1 MFSLSNKRL
10 EKIILI
16 FLLFTAAILYAASCC
31 KYVFMDESIT
41 TFTNVIHF
49 IKEKTIIPIFVE
61 YPTFFSYLAIIPT
74 CIGALILYIGGILPS
89 IFDIT
94 ILAQLDS
101 ILPYLPAR
109 IISAIFGL
117 ATILLLFNIGQ
128 TFFTRQTGLI
138 AAVFIVFSKLY
149 VHRAGYALPDMT
161 MIFLVTC
168 SLFFSLKA
176 LESKKIC
183 HYVMAGVFAGIATS
197 TKYNGVMAVIPI
209 VTVYLITLFDEKRNL
224 VLNTLIVKPVIFAG
238 LGFACA
244 FFIGSPGWLLNP
256 SSMWDGFVW
265 QYQHINTGRFG
276 GFGIPYIHYLK
287 LFWNWEKTTAI
298 LFGLGLIYA
307 IFRHSRKDIVLLT
320 FILISFFYIG
330 NRQAKSLHYLLFLYP
345 TLSLLS
351 ARVLSKIFSI
361 LNKNIIFPK
370 KYILFAI
377 VIIFMW
383 PAYSTFGYAYQQT
396 KEDNRWISQK
406 WIQKNIP
413 EGTRIVVDWAYIPK
427 LITEKSKVE
436 WLGSKHKVFAENS
449 LKNVS
454 TYELV
459 PLGQIVKKRVQNKF
473 EYTDAYS
480 VARLKEVE
488 ADYLITSSQCF
499 DRFFTTPPPPK
510 DNPLFEKYNNRK
522 NTYEALF
529 YKENEVGWKLLK
541 EFNTGKGPRILIY
554 NRIEKIN

>member
-176 LESKKIC
+176 SESKKIC

-209 VTVYLITLFDEKRNL
+209 VTVYLITLFDDCLQADPTVGIYHPK
-224 VLNTLIVKPVIFAG
+224 VD
-238 LGFACA
+238 
-244 FFIGSPGWLLNP
+244 LL
-256 SSMWDGFVW
+256 
-265 QYQHINTGRFG
+265 
-276 GFGIPYIHYLK
+276 
-287 LFWNWEKTTAI
+287 
-298 LFGLGLIYA
+298 
-307 IFRHSRKDIVLLT
+307 
-320 FILISFFYIG
+320 
-330 NRQAKSLHYLLFLYP
+330 
-345 TLSLLS
+345 
-351 ARVLSKIFSI
+351 
-361 LNKNIIFPK
+361 
-370 KYILFAI
+370 
-377 VIIFMW
+377 
-383 PAYSTFGYAYQQT
+383 
-396 KEDNRWISQK
+396 
-406 WIQKNIP
+406 
-413 EGTRIVVDWAYIPK
+413 
-427 LITEKSKVE
+427 
-436 WLGSKHKVFAENS
+436 
-449 LKNVS
+449 
-454 TYELV
+454 
-459 PLGQIVKKRVQNKF
+459 
-473 EYTDAYS
+473 
-480 VARLKEVE
+480 
-488 ADYLITSSQCF
+488 
-499 DRFFTTPPPPK
+499 
-510 DNPLFEKYNNRK
+510 
-522 NTYEALF
+522 AL
-529 YKENEVGWKLLK
+529 
-541 EFNTGKGPRILIY
+541 
-554 NRIEKIN
+554 